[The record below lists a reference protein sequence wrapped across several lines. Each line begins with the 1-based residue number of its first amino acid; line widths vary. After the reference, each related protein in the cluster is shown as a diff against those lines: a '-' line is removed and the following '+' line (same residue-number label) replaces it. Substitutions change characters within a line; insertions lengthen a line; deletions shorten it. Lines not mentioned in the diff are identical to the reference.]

1 MTTQEATL
9 IAAVIAAFASVAK
22 LFFDRFAEGRLS
34 IRTLLLP
41 LIAKMGE
48 AVYGIVATS
57 SVMLEAET
65 DAKFRS
71 WHSKAC
77 HEREKLRLLRPKLRH
92 PLWGLDEGLR
102 VLERLPDWCSHARSD
117 KVRASQMLRHAT
129 SLRQMIDVTA
139 LRCYSGGRRPNIIE
153 VLKIRLHSWQ
163 CRRIFEAGRPSES
176 Q

>member
-9 IAAVIAAFASVAK
+9 IAAAIAAFASVAK

-34 IRTLLLP
+34 IRTMLLP
-41 LIAKMGE
+41 LIAEMGE

-65 DAKFRS
+65 DRKFSS
-71 WHSKAC
+71 WYSKAC
-77 HEREKLRLLRPKLRH
+77 REKAKLKVLRPRLRY

-102 VLERLPDWCSHARSD
+102 VLERLPDWCTHARSD
-117 KVRASQMLRHAT
+117 KVRASKMLRHAT
-129 SLRQMIDVTA
+129 SLRHIIDVTA
-139 LRCYSGGRRPNIIE
+139 LRCYDGGRRPNIIE
-153 VLKIRLHSWQ
+153 VLQIRWHSWQ
-163 CRRIFEAGRPSES
+163 CRRVFDASRPSES